1 MNDHTKEVWVVEMWA
16 RMLKAK
22 NVEIS
27 KYVPNTP
34 SSRSHLSQFG
44 CAFFLE
50 LENDILG
57 SKREV
62 LAFFH
67 NLCL

>member
-1 MNDHTKEVWVVEMWA
+1 MNDHAKEVWVVEMWA
-16 RMLKAK
+16 RMLKAN

-50 LENDILG
+50 L
-57 SKREV
+57 
-62 LAFFH
+62 
-67 NLCL
+67 